1 MDGPVPESLFE
12 VMKMVVMVIMVMV
25 VEMRM
30 KTMMMK
36 MVAELLEVTHC
47 CLDRPVSESLVDD
60 EEQNDADKKS
70 L

>member
-1 MDGPVPESLFE
+1 MDGPVSESLFE

-36 MVAELLEVTHC
+36 MVAELLEGSHTVWMD
-47 CLDRPVSESLVDD
+47 LFQSLY
-60 EEQNDADKKS
+60 S
-70 L
+70 R